1 MVGAVER
8 VRPKMMT
15 VVAIM
20 AGLLPILWS
29 TGTGSEVMQRIAVP
43 MIGGMVSSTLLTL
56 IVIPPSTAWSR
67 AMVVTRDPN
76 CGCCRG
82 WVTHMRKAG
91 FPVEIVE
98 VADVTPLKTR
108 LGVPDSLMS
117 CHTAEIGG
125 YVVEGHVPAEAIKR
139 LLIERPK
146 VTGLAVAGM
155 PVGSPGMQ
163 VPGQA
168 PEDDVVIFSASRQH
182 VFARYRG
189 LQQI

>member
-1 MVGAVER
+1 M
-8 VRPKMMT
+8 
-15 VVAIM
+15 
-20 AGLLPILWS
+20 
-29 TGTGSEVMQRIAVP
+29 
-43 MIGGMVSSTLLTL
+43 
-56 IVIPPSTAWSR
+56 
-67 AMVVTRDPN
+67 
-76 CGCCRG
+76 
-82 WVTHMRKAG
+82 
-91 FPVEIVE
+91 VE

-168 PEDDVVIFSASRQH
+168 PEDYDVVIFSASRQH

>member
-1 MVGAVER
+1 MAIEFLPSRRALLIGSVQAIAAFSLSRRSPATETL
-8 VRPKMMT
+8 PKM
-15 VVAIM
+15 I
-20 AGLLPILWS
+20 
-29 TGTGSEVMQRIAVP
+29 
-43 MIGGMVSSTLLTL
+43 
-56 IVIPPSTAWSR
+56 
-67 AMVVTRDPN
+67 VTRDPN

-82 WVTHMRKAG
+82 WVTLMRAAG
-91 FPVEIVE
+91 FAVEMVE

-108 LGVPDSLMS
+108 LGVRDDLMS

-139 LLIERPK
+139 LLIERPN

-163 VPGQA
+163 VPGQ
-168 PEDDVVIFSASRQH
+168 PLQDYEVIIFSAGRQH